1 MKRFKQLALVVFAA
15 LALTGLTGVA
25 SASASGFEA
34 EQYPATVSLGDTEG
48 QILKFQSFTTLCAPF
63 TTTGTELGAPSE
75 TLTTTFSDAS
85 CSFWAVKLNWNGCKL
100 IFHPQHE
107 GIGVGTLEIGPAGC
121 GPITLGSNF
130 CQITIGPQTG
140 IDAWYKNEGSGSGST
155 VKISASGAGFDY
167 TQVSGTKC
175 EHKSFSNGQ
184 WTGEWTAEASSGG
197 SQTGLRVVQKL
208 HKPIA
213 MIGGEGSGKVPQ
225 LAAASYP
232 VSLDGE
238 QTEAFYLKTG
248 IGSLQCAT
256 TLFSGTL
263 SSGTNQPTLDAQY
276 WGCALAGITA
286 KVAMNGCRYV
296 LNVDGALSAPPYF
309 GNGEITCPEGK
320 EMTLTS
326 KVGEL
331 TKCTVTIPDQMTYGD
346 GVTFENK
353 AWGAVQVGVKLLGI
367 KHHTQAGSGFGVCA
381 TGDHTNGTYTGA
393 MELVG
398 YP

>member
-1 MKRFKQLALVVFAA
+1 MRRAKQLALVAFAA
-15 LALTGLTGVA
+15 LALAGLTGVA
-25 SASASGFEA
+25 SASAAPGFEA
-34 EQYPATVSLGDTEG
+34 EEYPATVSPGDTEG
-48 QILKFQSFTTLCAPF
+48 QVLSFQNFSTLCEPF
-63 TTTGTELGAPSE
+63 TTAGTELGGPSE
-75 TLTTTFSDAS
+75 AITTTFSDAS
-85 CSFWAVKLNWNGCKL
+85 CSGWGVKLNWNGCKL

-107 GIGVGTLEIGPAGC
+107 ELGAGTFEIGPAGC
-121 GPITLGSNF
+121 GPITLGSNL
-130 CQITIGPQTG
+130 CQITIGPQSG
-140 IDAWYKNEGSGSGST
+140 IQAWYKNEGSGSEST
-155 VKISASGAGFDY
+155 VKISATGTGLKY

-175 EHKSFSNGQ
+175 EHKSFSNGS
-184 WTGEWTAEASSGG
+184 WTGEWMAEASSGG

-213 MIGGEGSGKVPQ
+213 MVGGEGSEKAPQ

-232 VSLDGE
+232 VSLAGTQSKE
-238 QTEAFYLKTG
+238 FQLKTG

-263 SSGTNQPTLDAQY
+263 SSGTNEPSLDAQY
-276 WGCALAGITA
+276 WGCTLMGITA
-286 KVAMNGCRYV
+286 KVAMNGCSYV
-296 LNVDGALSAPPYF
+296 LNVNGSAPPYL

-320 EMTLTS
+320 EITITT

-331 TKCTVTIPDQMTYGD
+331 TKCTVTIPGQITFGD
-346 GVTFENK
+346 GLTFENK
-353 AWGAVQVGVKLLGI
+353 AWGAVQIGVNLTGI
-367 KHHTQAGSGFGVCA
+367 DHHTQAGSGWGVCA